1 MISFLKRLARDRK
14 GNALLVMAAAL
25 PLVMGSAGLASD
37 TIQWVLWKRQL
48 QRAADS
54 AAFAGVYAKFQGQD
68 IPSAV
73 STDLSK
79 NNQTQIALVSGY
91 PGITYPANTSS
102 YNNAVRVVLAVQKRL
117 SFSSLF
123 LSSPPMI
130 TAEATAAAIQTGD
143 YCVVSLE
150 NTSTTGISVGGNSNV
165 DLGCGMI
172 TNSTSLDAAVAFGSS
187 YVDASPIAAVGG
199 LDATDNWAAGT
210 QLLPFTLAQQD
221 PFKDVYPPSAP
232 STCSN
237 DPNVSPSQT
246 LTDMT
251 GSTSST
257 NDDALQPGCY
267 RGFTIKGTVKL
278 QPGVY
283 YIDGGDFNV
292 NSGAYVEGTDVTFVL
307 TNSNAASTSIGNVDI
322 NGGATMKLK
331 APDSGTYSGILF
343 YQDRRATDSQT
354 SKINGNSSSFFQG
367 AMYFPSQPVIFNGTA
382 GINTNCMQLVARRV
396 TFTGNSAINNTCP
409 ANSGSGSF
417 KGRHIRLVA

>member
-187 YVDASPIAAVGG
+187 YVDASPIAAFSDVE
-199 LDATDNWAAGT
+199 LVIIPQPRSMSELPVAVIPVALVFSRLTT
-210 QLLPFTLAQQD
+210 Q
-221 PFKDVYPPSAP
+221 
-232 STCSN
+232 
-237 DPNVSPSQT
+237 
-246 LTDMT
+246 
-251 GSTSST
+251 
-257 NDDALQPGCY
+257 
-267 RGFTIKGTVKL
+267 
-278 QPGVY
+278 
-283 YIDGGDFNV
+283 
-292 NSGAYVEGTDVTFVL
+292 
-307 TNSNAASTSIGNVDI
+307 
-322 NGGATMKLK
+322 
-331 APDSGTYSGILF
+331 
-343 YQDRRATDSQT
+343 
-354 SKINGNSSSFFQG
+354 
-367 AMYFPSQPVIFNGTA
+367 
-382 GINTNCMQLVARRV
+382 
-396 TFTGNSAINNTCP
+396 
-409 ANSGSGSF
+409 
-417 KGRHIRLVA
+417 